1 MEQQLTLRQSQR
13 VVMTPALQ
21 QAIQLLQLS
30 AVDLQQVVQRELL
43 ENPLLEESPESAETV
58 EERLPATGVEEP
70 VEAGPD
76 LPAHSD
82 PRADEP
88 PLDIAAMADDIP
100 PARSLVAEEERSEQ
114 ALEGVLS
121 SAQSLSDHLDEQL
134 RLSTDDALA
143 LRLGRAII
151 GNLDDDGY
159 LRADLDDI
167 ARGCSAHPDEV
178 ARLLAVIQTF
188 DPPGV
193 GARSVQECLL
203 LQLRAAPEP
212 DALALAIVEH
222 HFGEL
227 SCRRYGDLA
236 KALGVTADEISRSI
250 EIILKLEPKP
260 GRRFD
265 TQDTRYVVPDV
276 TLQKVGGEY
285 VVVLNEE
292 GIPRLRVN
300 ALYRSLLRQAG
311 DEARQYVEQKVR
323 SALWLIKSVDQRQR
337 TLRKVAESIFRFQ
350 RQFLDQGLPHLRPLA
365 LHDVSQDIGMH
376 ESTVSRVTANKYVET
391 PRGVYALRFFF
402 QNGLAADGGARVASI
417 SVKARIR
424 DCLAAEDPTKPLSDL
439 EISPAPARPWPAHR
453 APNRGQV
460 PSGAGHPAVTTPVP
474 DASR

>member
-58 EERLPATGVEEP
+58 EETLPATGREEP
-70 VEAGPD
+70 VEAAAD
-76 LPAHSD
+76 LPPPSD
-82 PRADEP
+82 PRVDDP
-88 PLDIAAMADDIP
+88 RLDIAAMADDVP
-100 PARSLVAEEERSEQ
+100 HARSLVAEEERSEQ

-121 SAQSLSDHLDEQL
+121 SARSLSDHLDEQL

-167 ARGCSAHPDEV
+167 ARGCDADPADV

-222 HFGEL
+222 HFVEL
-227 SCRRYGDLA
+227 SRRRYGDLA
-236 KALGVTADEISRSI
+236 KALGVTPGETSSG
-250 EIILKLEPKP
+250 KP
-260 GRRFD
+260 VRR
-265 TQDTRYVVPDV
+265 
-276 TLQKVGGEY
+276 
-285 VVVLNEE
+285 
-292 GIPRLRVN
+292 
-300 ALYRSLLRQAG
+300 
-311 DEARQYVEQKVR
+311 
-323 SALWLIKSVDQRQR
+323 R
-337 TLRKVAESIFRFQ
+337 TI
-350 RQFLDQGLPHLRPLA
+350 
-365 LHDVSQDIGMH
+365 
-376 ESTVSRVTANKYVET
+376 
-391 PRGVYALRFFF
+391 
-402 QNGLAADGGARVASI
+402 
-417 SVKARIR
+417 
-424 DCLAAEDPTKPLSDL
+424 
-439 EISPAPARPWPAHR
+439 
-453 APNRGQV
+453 
-460 PSGAGHPAVTTPVP
+460 
-474 DASR
+474 